1 MSFEAFKR
9 SLNDLSSALDNL
21 TANKLTLDKPSKS
34 AIITDFKKN
43 QDGYFRSA
51 VYNAISFVENS
62 AEKLD
67 ISPEYGAV
75 ADQIRAVVKKLDGAK
90 NISDLKFMV
99 NHIAS
104 LASKIKVEDRPS
116 SFSLSSVPIDI
127 QSDINADIDE
137 MQRCYSAGCYRS
149 VVILCGRLLET
160 ALHRKYF
167 DATGNDLLEKA
178 PGTGLGNLI
187 AKLKESNVDLDPA
200 LTNQIH
206 LINQVRVHS
215 VHTKK
220 DAFSPSRE
228 QAHAMMLYTFDSLS
242 KIFKK

>member
-9 SLNDLSSALDNL
+9 SLNDLMAALDNL

-34 AIITDFKKN
+34 AMITDFKKN
-43 QDGYFRSA
+43 QDDYFRSA
-51 VYNAISFVENS
+51 VYNAISFVEHS
-62 AEKLD
+62 SEKLD
-67 ISPEYGAV
+67 VSPEYGAV
-75 ADQIRAVVKKLDGAK
+75 ADQIRAVVKKLSGTK
-90 NISDLKFMV
+90 NLGEIKFMV
-99 NHIAS
+99 NHVAS
-104 LASKIKVEDRPS
+104 LAAKIKAEDKP
-116 SFSLSSVPIDI
+116 SFSLAFVPIDI

-187 AKLKESNVDLDPA
+187 AKRKESNIDLDPA

-206 LINQVRVHS
+206 LINQVRVYS
-215 VHTKK
+215 VHIKK

-228 QAHAMMLYTFDSLS
+228 QAHAMMLYTLDSLG

>member
-21 TANKLTLDKPSKS
+21 TANKLTLDKPAKS
-34 AIITDFKKN
+34 AMINDFKKN
-43 QDGYFRSA
+43 QDDYFRSA

-62 AEKLD
+62 AGKLD
-67 ISPEYGAV
+67 VPPEYGGV
-75 ADQIRAVVKKLDGAK
+75 ADQIRAVVKKLNGTK
-90 NISDLKFMV
+90 NLNEIKFMV
-99 NHIAS
+99 NHVAS
-104 LASKIKVEDRPS
+104 LAAKIKVEDKP
-116 SFSLSSVPIDI
+116 SFSLAFVPIDI

-137 MQRCYSAGCYRS
+137 MQRCYSASCYRS

-206 LINQVRVHS
+206 LINQVRVYS

-228 QAHAMMLYTFDSLS
+228 QAHAMMLYTLDSLG
-242 KIFKK
+242 KIFKR

>member
-137 MQRCYSAGCYRS
+137 MQRCYSASCYRS

-206 LINQVRVHS
+206 LINQVRVYS

-220 DAFSPSRE
+220 DAFAPSRE
-228 QAHAMMLYTFDSLS
+228 QAHAMMLYTLDSLS
-242 KIFKK
+242 KIFKR